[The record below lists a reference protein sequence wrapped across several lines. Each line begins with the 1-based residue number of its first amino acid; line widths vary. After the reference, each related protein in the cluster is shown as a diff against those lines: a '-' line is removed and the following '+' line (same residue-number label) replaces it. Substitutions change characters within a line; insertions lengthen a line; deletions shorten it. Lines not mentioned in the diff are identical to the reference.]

1 MKTFSHGK
9 PGRTIVLRLDQ
20 GDDVLDCVNQAIE
33 AHQIRDGYI
42 ASGIGTLDECVL
54 HMVMTTGYPPVEHFA
69 RWQDKPLEVA
79 SISGI
84 IADGFPHLHTV
95 ISDHEKAYAGHLER
109 GCRILYLGE
118 VVIQEILDQPL
129 TRRRNAKNI
138 NELTDR
144 DCSAE

>member
-1 MKTFSHGK
+1 MKIFNRGK
-9 PGRTIVLRLDQ
+9 PGRTIILRLDQ
-20 GDDVLDCVNQAIE
+20 GDDVLDCVNQAIKE
-33 AHQIRDGYI
+33 NQIQDGYI

-54 HMVMTTGYPPVEHFA
+54 HMVMTTGYPPVEFFA

-118 VVIQEILDQPL
+118 VVIQEILGQSL
-129 TRRRNAKNI
+129 TRLRNEKQI
-138 NELTDR
+138 NELTDKI
-144 DCSAE
+144 

>member
-1 MKTFSHGK
+1 MKIFNRGK
-9 PGRTIVLRLDQ
+9 PGRTIILRLDQ
-20 GDDVLDCVNQAIE
+20 GDDVLDCVNQAIKE
-33 AHQIRDGYI
+33 NQIQDGYI

-54 HMVMTTGYPPVEHFA
+54 HMVMTTGYPPVEFFA

-118 VVIQEILDQPL
+118 VVIQEILGQSL
-129 TRRRNAKNI
+129 TRQRNEKQI
-138 NELTDR
+138 NELTDKI
-144 DCSAE
+144 

>member
-1 MKTFSHGK
+1 MKTFSQGR

-20 GDDVLDCVNQAIE
+20 GDDVLECINRAIE
-33 AHQIRDGYI
+33 QHQICDGYI

-54 HMVMTTGYPPVEHFA
+54 HMVMTTGYPPVEYFA
-69 RWQDKPLEVA
+69 RWQGSPLEVA

-95 ISDHEKAYAGHLER
+95 ISDHEKAYAGHLEP

-129 TRRRNAKNI
+129 TRQRNAKNI

-144 DCSAE
+144 D

>member
-1 MKTFSHGK
+1 MKIFNRGK
-9 PGRTIVLRLDQ
+9 PGRTIILRLDQ
-20 GDDVLDCVNQAIE
+20 GDDVLDCVNQAIKE
-33 AHQIRDGYI
+33 NQIQDGYI

-54 HMVMTTGYPPVEHFA
+54 HMVMTTGYPPVEFFA

-118 VVIQEILDQPL
+118 VVIHEILGQSL
-129 TRRRNAKNI
+129 TRQRNEKQI
-138 NELTDR
+138 NELTDKI
-144 DCSAE
+144 